1 MIEISLREI
10 IEAIGAKPN
19 DAAAADLELL
29 VSGSVETDSRLVG
42 AGSLFFA
49 KPGEVTDGHLFVS
62 ASAKAGAVASV
73 VEHLVDDAS
82 DHPQLVVQNVVEA
95 LGLLAKHVL
104 AVLSATEN
112 LKVIGIT
119 GSNGKTT
126 TKNMLREILATAG
139 ETIAPIES
147 YNNEVGAPISMLKA
161 SHGTRFLVVEM
172 GAGGLG
178 SIAYLADIAKPN
190 IGVVLKV
197 GLAHV
202 GEFGGIETTAKIKA
216 ELPAALSDNDIFVYN
231 ADDGYVRDMADL
243 NRAKKVSF
251 GTSGDS
257 QYRATDL
264 SLSIDGTSF
273 EMHWPDAEISKVTL
287 KILGEHHVM
296 NALAS
301 LSVADQLGVDRTKA
315 IAALESMELA
325 ERWRMQVSHRSD
337 GVTIINDAYN
347 ASPDSTRAALQTLAQ
362 LGKTGRR
369 TIAILGEMAELG
381 HASRAE
387 HDAIGRVVVRL
398 NIDQLVVVGEG
409 ARLIHSGAVLEGS
422 WDGESLFFDEI
433 DQALEAVREMLEPG
447 DIVLVKSSKSAN
459 LRHLG
464 DKLMEVRS

>member
-10 IEAIGAKPN
+10 VEAIGAKPN
-19 DAAAADLELL
+19 EAAAADLELL

-73 VEHLVDDAS
+73 VEHLVDDAAE
-82 DHPQLVVQNVVEA
+82 HPQLVVPNVVEA

-104 AVLSATEN
+104 GVLSATGN
-112 LKVIGIT
+112 LQVIGVT

-126 TKNMLREILATAG
+126 TKNMLREILSAAG

-161 SHGTRFLVVEM
+161 SHETRFLVVEM

-216 ELPAALSDNDIFVYN
+216 ELPAALGNNDILVYN
-231 ADDGYVRDMADL
+231 ADDGYVRDMVDL

-251 GTSGDS
+251 GTAGDS

-264 SLSIDGTSF
+264 NLSIDGTSF
-273 EMHWPDAEISKVTL
+273 EMHWPDAEVSKVML

-381 HASRAE
+381 HASRTE

-422 WDGESLFFDEI
+422 WDGESLFFEEI

>member
-1 MIEISLREI
+1 
-10 IEAIGAKPN
+10 
-19 DAAAADLELL
+19 
-29 VSGSVETDSRLVG
+29 VG

-161 SHGTRFLVVEM
+161 SHDTRFLVVEM

-216 ELPAALSDNDIFVYN
+216 ELPAALGDNDIFVYN
-231 ADDGYVRDMADL
+231 ADDGYVRDMVDL

-251 GTSGDS
+251 GTAGHS

-264 SLSIDGTSF
+264 NLSIDGTSF

-301 LSVADQLGVDRTKA
+301 LTVGDQLGVDRTKA

-381 HASRAE
+381 HASRTE

>member
-10 IEAIGAKPN
+10 VEAIGAKPN

-161 SHGTRFLVVEM
+161 SHDTRFLVVEM

-216 ELPAALSDNDIFVYN
+216 ELPAALGDNDIFVYN
-231 ADDGYVRDMADL
+231 ADDGYVRDMVDL

-251 GTSGDS
+251 GTAGDS

-264 SLSIDGTSF
+264 NLSIDGTSF

-301 LSVADQLGVDRTKA
+301 LTVGDQLGVDRTKA

-325 ERWRMQVSHRSD
+325 ERWRMQVAHRSD
-337 GVTIINDAYN
+337 GITIINDAYN
-347 ASPDSTRAALQTLAQ
+347 ASPDSTRSALQTLAQ

-381 HASRAE
+381 LASRTE

>member
-10 IEAIGAKPN
+10 VEAIGAKPN
-19 DAAAADLELL
+19 EAAAADLELL

-73 VEHLVDDAS
+73 VEHLVDDAA
-82 DHPQLVVQNVVEA
+82 DHPQLVVPNVVEA

-104 AVLSATEN
+104 GVLSATGN
-112 LKVIGIT
+112 LQVIGVT

-126 TKNMLREILATAG
+126 TKNMLREILSAAG

-161 SHGTRFLVVEM
+161 SHETRFLVVEM

-216 ELPAALSDNDIFVYN
+216 ELPAALGNNDIFVYN
-231 ADDGYVRDMADL
+231 ADDGYVRDMVDL

-251 GTSGDS
+251 GTAGDS

-264 SLSIDGTSF
+264 NLSIDGTSF
-273 EMHWPDAEISKVTL
+273 EMHWPDAEVSKVML

-381 HASRAE
+381 HASRTE

-422 WDGESLFFDEI
+422 WDGESLFFEEI

>member
-10 IEAIGAKPN
+10 VEAIGAKPN

-161 SHGTRFLVVEM
+161 SHDTRFLVVEM

-216 ELPAALSDNDIFVYN
+216 ELPAALGDNDIFVYN
-231 ADDGYVRDMADL
+231 ADDGYVRDMVDL

-251 GTSGDS
+251 GTAGDS

-264 SLSIDGTSF
+264 NLSIDGTSF

-301 LSVADQLGVDRTKA
+301 LTVGDQLGVDRTKA

-381 HASRAE
+381 HASRTE